1 MNANTT
7 IKKER
12 HTNQSAGVRFSFL
25 SCFIRKYFCFST
37 SFFFALLIIFAVC
50 FTLTEETLTERKKN
64 RTETTQNWA
73 TTLLCL
79 HTKCAHRWN
88 KTNGHSAFAIQK
100 LRNQSTAN
108 LRWVRKRQRRAR
120 RVEDREKEI
129 IVQFFGQPKMFISI
143 EAILT
148 IWPICCHRKAH
159 TPTAQA
165 KIQIHGIQRIKHF
178 FFSIFFNFSLSND
191 RTAERK
197 KNSNTQQQQNC
208 RKERKTRTHQ
218 RHWLSTQRY
227 NSIIIAF
234 RVRLLHD
241 LCLSLSSHM
250 ETNQATECNIHS
262 DTNTHTK
269 YTSKIARLQVIE
281 EMCDCS
287 FANAHAHTKWW
298 WHAVKPKTES
308 GDT

>member
-1 MNANTT
+1 MSEKETETGAESRRPRERDYCAIFRATQNVHLHWGHFDHLANLLPS
-7 IKKER
+7 KGA
-12 HTNQSAGVRFSFL
+12 HTN
-25 SCFIRKYFCFST
+25 
-37 SFFFALLIIFAVC
+37 
-50 FTLTEETLTERKKN
+50 
-64 RTETTQNWA
+64 RTGENPNPWNSENQ
-73 TTLLCL
+73 TLLFFHLL
-79 HTKCAHRWN
+79 H
-88 KTNGHSAFAIQK
+88 
-100 LRNQSTAN
+100 
-108 LRWVRKRQRRAR
+108 
-120 RVEDREKEI
+120 
-129 IVQFFGQPKMFISI
+129 
-143 EAILT
+143 
-148 IWPICCHRKAH
+148 
-159 TPTAQA
+159 
-165 KIQIHGIQRIKHF
+165 
-178 FFSIFFNFSLSND
+178 FSLSND